1 MRRAARV
8 TGWALLVLLAAV
20 LLIVLA
26 VGAVLGTTSGSR
38 WVLSKV
44 PGVQVEQFEGRLAGR
59 WQAERLVWEQDGSRV
74 AVTSPQMDWSPACLL
89 RMTLCIEELV
99 AGTIDLQ
106 FPPSPDEEP
115 SEPFSLPEVKLP
127 LELRIEHVEI
137 GRLRLN
143 DVEQLQSLQLRA
155 DWRKDGL
162 DIKAL
167 QVRRED
173 LSLDMAGRLKP
184 NGDWP
189 LELTG
194 NAAIQSP
201 SQQPWALKIAVNGEL
216 REHLM
221 LDVESQGYLD
231 AKLSGQVR
239 PLEPELP
246 ASLLLVVERFKATP
260 ELPDALRLDALKLT
274 ADGNLNQGYQLVGEG
289 SLQGEGGAVGIV
301 LNALINAAQAQ
312 VEELQLDA
320 GEGRRISLNGQ
331 LGWQDGI
338 AGEAE
343 LAWRDFP
350 WRRLYPDVDEP
361 PVALRT
367 LDAELQYDDGNYLG
381 NFNAALTGPSGDFT
395 LQSPVSGNLE
405 VVHLPQ
411 LELQAGQGR
420 AAGNLSVGFADGIDW
435 NTTLN
440 LSEFDPSYWVA
451 ELPGQLGGTLSSR
464 GALRDEQLQAE
475 AQLDLDGTL
484 RKQPLNLQLEAS
496 GQNANWDVP
505 RVDLRLGDN
514 RIQGSGRWAETLQ
527 ASLSLDLRRLAQLW
541 PDLQGQL
548 AGNLSLAGTPQAP
561 QGELAVEGSDV
572 AFQDNRVERL
582 QLAANLQEGQRGQL
596 RLTADGLQAGDTDLG
611 QLQVNA
617 DGTRQA
623 HEAELRLQGP
633 LLNLSLALDGGL
645 RGEDWSGRLVQA
657 ELDAKG
663 QQWALQQPASL
674 ERLASGRI
682 TVGAHCWGSG
692 PATLCAED
700 QRLLPDPQ
708 LRYRLRDFQLESLAA
723 YLPNNLIWQGEVN
736 ADLSLDLPSA
746 GPRGS
751 IRVDAGPGT
760 LRMRDGEQWLEFPY
774 ATLALNSELT
784 PQRVDSQ
791 LRFEG
796 GELGE
801 LDVRLQVDP
810 STEAKAIS
818 GNFRLRDF
826 DLSVARPFVAQ
837 VERLEGQLNGNGE
850 LSGSLQQPQI
860 DGELTLTGGE
870 IAGSELPVSFE
881 QLQVRAV
888 IDGERVRV
896 EGNWRSGEQGR
907 GEIAGMLDWRDALD
921 LDMRVNGSQLPVVVE
936 PYAELE
942 VEPDLRLQLA
952 DGQLAVTGKV
962 SVPRGDITV
971 RELPPS
977 TVKVSEDTVI
987 IGEEAEEAEEAQT
1000 PLAIRM
1006 DIDVEVGQDRLRFSG
1021 FGLTADL
1028 AGYLHIGDN
1037 LDTRGEL
1044 NLNNGRY
1051 RAYGQR
1057 LTIRRA
1063 QLLFTGVLSQPF
1075 LNIEAI
1081 RRIEADNVIAG
1092 LRITGSAER
1101 PRVNVF
1107 AEPAMSQEQ
1116 ALSYLVLGRPLGA
1129 DSGDNNMLAQAALGL
1144 GLAGSASI
1152 TGDVAR
1158 RLGIQDFQLDT
1169 EGSGTETSVVASGRL
1184 TDRLTLRYGV
1194 GVFESAN
1201 NVALRYRLTK
1211 RIFLEAASGL
1221 ASSLDVFYRRNF

>member
-1 MRRAARV
+1 
-8 TGWALLVLLAAV
+8 LLVLLAV
-20 LLIVLA
+20 LLSIVLA
-26 VGAVLGTTSGSR
+26 VGVVLGTTSGSR
-38 WVLSKV
+38 WALSKI
-44 PGVQVEQFEGRLAGR
+44 PGVQVEQFEGRLGGH
-59 WQAERLVWEQDGSRV
+59 WQAQRLIWEQDGSRV
-74 AVTSPQMDWSPACLL
+74 VVALPQMAWSPACLL
-89 RMTLCIEELV
+89 RMTLCIEELI
-99 AGTIDLQ
+99 AGDIDLH
-106 FPPSPDEEP
+106 FPPGPDDSP
-115 SEPFSLPEVKLP
+115 SEPFSLPEVSLP
-127 LELRIEHVEI
+127 LELQIEHVEI
-137 GRLRLN
+137 GQLRLN
-143 DVEQLQSLQLRA
+143 DVKQLQSLQLRA

-167 QVRRED
+167 QVRRDD
-173 LSLDMAGRLKP
+173 LSLDIIGRLQP
-184 NGDWP
+184 NGDWL

-194 NAAIQSP
+194 DAAIQSP
-201 SQQPWALKIAVNGEL
+201 NQEPWALKLAVDGEL

-221 LDVESQGYLD
+221 LAIESQGYLE
-231 AKLSGQVR
+231 AKLSGRVR

-246 ASLLLVVERFKATP
+246 ANLRLVVERFKATP
-260 ELPDALRLDALKLT
+260 ELPDALRLDTLEVGAEGDL
-274 ADGNLNQGYQLVGEG
+274 DQGYRLVGEG
-289 SLQGEGGAVGIV
+289 RLQGEGGAVGIA
-301 LNALINAAQAQ
+301 LNALVDAAHAQ

-331 LGWQDGI
+331 VNWQDGI

-367 LDAELQYDDGNYLG
+367 LDAQLQYDDGNYLG

-395 LQSPVSGNLE
+395 LHSPISGDLE

-420 AAGNLSVGFADGIDW
+420 ATGNLSVGFADGIDW
-435 NTTLN
+435 NTTLK
-440 LSEFDPSYWVA
+440 LSEFDLSYWVA

-475 AQLDLDGTL
+475 ARLDLDGTL
-484 RKQPLNLQLEAS
+484 RRQPLNLQLEAS
-496 GQNANWDVP
+496 GRDDTWSVP
-505 RVDLRLGDN
+505 RIDLRLGDN
-514 RIQGSGRWAETLQ
+514 RVQGSGRWAKTVQ
-527 ASLSLDLRRLAQLW
+527 ASLELDLPRLAQLW

-548 AGNLSLAGTPQAP
+548 AGNLSLAGIPQAP
-561 QGELAVEGSDV
+561 QGELAVEGNNV
-572 AFQDNRVERL
+572 AFQDNGVERL
-582 QLAANLQEGQRGQL
+582 QLAASLHEGARGQL
-596 RLTADGLQAGDTDLG
+596 RLTADGLQAGETDLG
-611 QLQVNA
+611 QLQVSA

-623 HEAELRLQGP
+623 HQAELQLQGP
-633 LLNLSLALDGGL
+633 LLDLSLALDGGM
-645 RGEDWSGRLVQA
+645 RGEDWRGRLVRA

-682 TVGAHCWGSG
+682 TFGAHCWGSA

-700 QRLLPDPQ
+700 QRLQPDPQ
-708 LRYRLRDFQLESLAA
+708 LRYHLRDFPLESIGA
-723 YLPNNLIWQGEVN
+723 YLPNSLVWQGEVN
-736 ADLSLDLPSA
+736 ADLSLDLPST
-746 GPRGS
+746 GPSGT
-751 IRVDAGPGT
+751 IRVNAGPGT
-760 LRMRDGEQWLEFPY
+760 LRIRDGEQWLEFPY
-774 ATLALNSELT
+774 ATLALHSELT
-784 PQRVDSQ
+784 PQRIDSR

-818 GNFRLRDF
+818 GNFQLSNF
-826 DLSVARPFVAQ
+826 NLSVARPFVAQ

-850 LSGSLQQPQI
+850 LSGSLQQPQVN
-860 DGELTLTGGE
+860 GELTLSGGE

-888 IDGERVRV
+888 IDDERVRLD
-896 EGNWRSGEQGR
+896 GDWRSGEQGQ
-907 GEIAGMLDWRDALD
+907 GDIAGTLDWRDALD
-921 LDMRVNGSQLPVVVE
+921 LDMRLSGSRLPVVVE

-942 VEPDLRLQLA
+942 VAPDLRLQLA

-962 SVPRGDITV
+962 RVPRGDITI

-977 TVKVSEDTVI
+977 TVKVSEDAVI
-987 IGEEAEEAEEAQT
+987 IGEAEEVQT
-1000 PLAIRM
+1000 PLAMRM
-1006 DIDVEVGQDRLRFSG
+1006 DVDVEVGQDRLRFSG

-1037 LDTRGEL
+1037 LDARGEL

-1063 QLLFTGVLSQPF
+1063 QLLFAGVLSQPF

-1092 LRITGSAER
+1092 LRITGSAEQ
-1101 PRVNVF
+1101 PRVDVF

-1152 TGDVAR
+1152 TGNVAQ

-1184 TDRLTLRYGV
+1184 TERLTLRYGV

-1201 NVALRYRLTK
+1201 NVALRYQLTK

>member
-1 MRRAARV
+1 MKLMR
-8 TGWALLVLLAAV
+8 WALLILLGLLLLILLAAST
-20 LLIVLA
+20 
-26 VGAVLGTTSGSR
+26 VLGTTSGSR
-38 WVLSKV
+38 WILGTV
-44 PGVQVEQFEGRLAGR
+44 PGLQVEQFDGRLGGHWR
-59 WQAERLVWEQDGSRV
+59 AERLIWEQGGNRV
-74 AVTSPQMDWSPACLL
+74 EVESPQMSWSPACLL
-89 RMTLCIEELV
+89 RLTLCIEELV
-99 AGTIDLQ
+99 AGDIDLQ
-106 FPPSPDEEP
+106 FPPTPEGDTP
-115 SEPFSLPEVKLP
+115 SEPFNLPEISLP
-127 LELRIEHVEI
+127 LELQIEHVEI

-143 DVEQLQSLQLRA
+143 DVEQLQSVQLRA

-162 DIKAL
+162 DIRTL

-173 LSLDMAGRLKP
+173 LSLDMAGRLQP

-189 LELTG
+189 LEVTG
-194 NAAIQSP
+194 DAAIQSP
-201 SQQPWALKIAVNGEL
+201 NQQPWAVKIAVGGEL
-216 REHLM
+216 RDQVL
-221 LDVESQGYLD
+221 LDIESQGYLD
-231 AKLSGQVR
+231 AKLSGRVR

-246 ASLLLVVERFKATP
+246 ANMRLVVERFKATP
-260 ELPDALRLDALKLT
+260 QLPDALRLDTLELGAE
-274 ADGNLNQGYQLVGEG
+274 GNLSQGYRLVGEG
-289 SLQGEGGAVGIV
+289 RLQGEGGAVGIA
-301 LNALINAAQAQ
+301 LNARVDATHAE
-312 VEELQLDA
+312 VEKLQLDA
-320 GEGRRISLNGQ
+320 GEERRISLIGQ
-331 LGWQDGI
+331 VDWQDGI

-367 LDAELQYDDGNYLG
+367 LDAQVQYDDGNYLG

-395 LQSPVSGNLE
+395 LQSPVSGDLE

-411 LELQAGQGR
+411 LQLQAGQGR
-420 AAGNLSVGFADGIDW
+420 ASGNLSVGFADGIDW
-435 NTTLN
+435 NTTLE
-440 LSEFDPSYWVA
+440 LSEFDPSYWIA
-451 ELPGQLGGTLSSR
+451 ELPGKLGGTLGSR
-464 GALRDEQLQAE
+464 GAMRDEGLQAE
-475 AQLDLDGTL
+475 ARLHLDGTL
-484 RKQPLNLQLEAS
+484 RNQPLKLQLEAS
-496 GQNANWDVP
+496 GKNAAWDVP

-514 RIQGSGRWAETLQ
+514 RIQGRGRWAETLQ
-527 ASLSLDLRRLAQLW
+527 AKLSMDLPRLAQLW

-548 AGNLSLAGTPQAP
+548 GGDLSLAGTPKAP
-561 QGELAVEGSDV
+561 VGELTLKGNQV
-572 AFQDNRVERL
+572 AFQDNHVERL
-582 QLAANLQEGQRGQL
+582 QLTAALSEGERGRL
-596 RLTADGLQAGDTDLG
+596 RLTAEQLQAGDTELG
-611 QLQVNA
+611 QLQIEA
-617 DGTRQA
+617 DGKRQA
-623 HEAELRLQGP
+623 HQARLQLHGP
-633 LLNLSLALDGGL
+633 LLDLSLALEGGL
-645 RGEDWSGRLVQA
+645 RGEDWRGRLVRA
-657 ELDAKG
+657 ELEAKE
-663 QQWALQQPASL
+663 QRWALQQPATL
-674 ERLASGRI
+674 QRLSSGQI
-682 TVGAHCWGSG
+682 DLGAHCWGSG
-692 PATLCAED
+692 PATLCAEN

-708 LRYRLRDFQLESLAA
+708 LRYRLRDFPLESLAS
-723 YLPNNLIWQGEVN
+723 YLPDNLNWQGEVN
-736 ADLSLDLPSA
+736 ADLSLDLPST

-760 LRMRDGEQWLEFPY
+760 LRMRDGDQWLEFPY

-784 PQRVDSQ
+784 PQKVDSRLQ
-791 LRFEG
+791 FEG

-818 GNFRLRDF
+818 GSFRLNNF
-826 DLSVARPFVAQ
+826 DLSVARPFIAQ

-850 LSGSLQQPQI
+850 LSGSLSQPLVN
-860 DGELTLTGGE
+860 GELTLSGGE

-881 QLQVRAV
+881 QMQIRAIV
-888 IDGERVRV
+888 EGERVRV
-896 EGNWRSGEQGR
+896 DGDWRSGEQGR
-907 GEIAGMLDWRDALD
+907 GEIAGTLDWRDAVDLD
-921 LDMRVNGSQLPVVVE
+921 LRVSGSRLPVIVE

-942 VEPDLRLQLA
+942 IEPDLRLQLA
-952 DGQLAVTGKV
+952 DDQLAVTGKV
-962 SVPRGDITV
+962 LVPRGNIVV

-977 TVKVSEDTVI
+977 TVRVSEDAVI
-987 IGEEAEEAEEAQT
+987 VGEEVEDAQT

-1092 LRITGSAER
+1092 LRITGSAEQ
-1101 PRVNVF
+1101 PRVDVF

-1152 TGDVAR
+1152 TGNVAQ

-1169 EGSGTETSVVASGRL
+1169 EGSGAETSVVASGRL

-1201 NVALRYRLTK
+1201 TVALRYQLTK

-1221 ASSLDVFYRRNF
+1221 ASSLDIFYRRDF